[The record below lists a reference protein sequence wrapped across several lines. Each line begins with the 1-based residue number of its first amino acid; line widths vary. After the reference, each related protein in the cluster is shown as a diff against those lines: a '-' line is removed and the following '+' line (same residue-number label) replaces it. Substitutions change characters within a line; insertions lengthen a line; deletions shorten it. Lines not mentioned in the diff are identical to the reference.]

1 MLSAAALLFLFAS
14 LSNGFLLDT
23 STPSTGGGSSGILDR
38 NYKILVDL
46 IADER
51 RSRER
56 LETSMGQLEITTR
69 KLLDSTSALQNE
81 TVILKEHY

>member
-1 MLSAAALLFLFAS
+1 MNMLSAAALLFLFPS
-14 LSNGFLLDT
+14 LSNGFLLDI
-23 STPSTGGGSSGILDR
+23 STPSPGGGSSGILDR

-56 LETSMGQLEITTR
+56 LENIYGTTANCHQETTR
-69 KLLDSTSALQNE
+69 FYTSI
-81 TVILKEHY
+81 TK